1 MEQMSDLNDAVRV
14 ANAGGDLRDALDAAV
29 APEDLQQ
36 ALKAARGEHEQDDE
50 ADTDC

>member
-1 MEQMSDLNDAVRV
+1 MSDLNDAVRV